1 MILGANDN
9 LAPTAIKKADDKGNT
24 EMVTNP
30 KKLANMFN
38 NFFRNKVKKHENLFS
53 DQLAVY
59 AAIGCLTLLV

>member
-53 DQLAVY
+53 DQLTSY
-59 AAIGCLTLLV
+59 CF